1 MANHKSVNPMFLSAL
16 DILTGALGVFIV
28 LNFLNT
34 RMMGTGPHTPTAP
47 AVQPTEE
54 KKQKESLHAYKPKP
68 QAHSERNRP
77 PMPTQKPTTTVAEKP
92 QPKPETTAPEP
103 KPEAAEPMPP
113 TLPQDPVAV
122 DLMKQTKGDVTLLL
136 QQEGMAKQS
145 VEFMLKQGSQ
155 VWKPGRAGKY
165 QTDDFQYEKSLNY
178 FYQARIK
185 PGNYEVWVRV
195 KKRTNAS
202 GQQPFALYG
211 KIVQPGYRS
220 ITHNFGTFATSSSD
234 WVLAGTLTILNHALN
249 YQSALPP
256 ATAVGPTN
264 NDAAPTAP
272 TAPAPATPT
281 PVNSPTP
288 EPKRS
293 GKWGR

>member
-34 RMMGTGPHTPTAP
+34 RMNGTGPHTPTPPVA
-47 AVQPTEE
+47 QQTEE
-54 KKQKESLHAYKPKP
+54 KKEKEKTQPYKPTPQRRP
-68 QAHSERNRP
+68 QAEQRP
-77 PMPTQKPTTTVAEKP
+77 APPQKPAPVVAEKP

-103 KPEAAEPMPP
+103 KPAPAEPLPP
-113 TLPQDPVAV
+113 TPPQDPVAV
-122 DLMKQTKGDVTLLL
+122 DLMKQTKGDVTILL
-136 QQEGMAKQS
+136 QQEGVAKQS

-178 FYQARIK
+178 FYQASIK
-185 PGNYEVWVRV
+185 PGRYEVWVRV

-220 ITHNFGTFATSSSD
+220 ITHNFGAFATSSTE
-234 WVLAGTLTILNHALN
+234 WVLAGTLTILHNALN
-249 YQSALPP
+249 YQSVLPA
-256 ATAVGPTN
+256 ATAVKPTD
-264 NDAAPTAP
+264 DAAPASP
-272 TAPAPATPT
+272 TSPAPATPA
-281 PVNSPTP
+281 PVNAPRP